1 MLEQIIGKKS
11 QPLAV
16 AALQATAEAFD
27 ELHIDLGTGDGKFA
41 YRSALNNPK
50 NFYIGIDADRNSLAD
65 CSSRAAKKP
74 ARGGCENVAFLC
86 MNLLQPSEDLKGLA
100 DHLHINFPW
109 GSLMEAVAFPD
120 VHAMQRMA
128 SLAKPQAKFDYYLN
142 LYVFANEE
150 QRERM
155 GLPLMDESYVT
166 ETLIP
171 KMREAG
177 WAVEEHTFLEPEA
190 LKDHPSSWAG
200 RLIRRSGRAT
210 LHMKG
215 TVNP

>member
-11 QPLAV
+11 HPLAA
-16 AALQATAEAFD
+16 AALQAAAARFKQV
-27 ELHIDLGTGDGKFA
+27 HIDLGTGDGKFA
-41 YRSALNNPK
+41 YRRARENPE

-65 CSSRAAKKP
+65 CSAKAAKKP
-74 ARGGCENVAFLC
+74 TRGGCENAMFLC
-86 MNLLQPSEDLKGLA
+86 MNLLQPSDELAGVA

-120 VHAMQRMA
+120 ELAMKRMA
-128 SLAKPQAKFDYYLN
+128 TFAKPQARFDYYLN

-166 ETLIP
+166 STLIP
-171 KMREAG
+171 KMADAG
-177 WAVEEHTFLEPEA
+177 WQVEEHVFLEPEA

-210 LHMKG
+210 LYMKG